1 MDNILHHKPATW
13 PPHVVDTSSETDDRI
28 ATTTFKVTENEGEKL
43 DSEAEDE
50 QQNDG
55 EITSHTPGT
64 FSTCILFSFIHLH
77 LARVY
82 QTHSLIQYEHEKCC
96 PYATQ
101 ARAKRKWL
109 HKPWH

>member
-1 MDNILHHKPATW
+1 M

-28 ATTTFKVTENEGEKL
+28 ATTNFKVTENEGEKL

-55 EITSHTPGT
+55 EITSHIAGP
-64 FSTCILFSFIHLH
+64 FSTRILFSFIHLH

-82 QTHSLIQYEHEKCC
+82 QRHSLIQYKHKKCC